1 MSFQVD
7 MDLTSAPFTDAVY
20 YVSDT
25 PSTWKNDRFYQP
37 YIIAPPFIEL
47 GDYDAG
53 WLNVNVGNLQ
63 LVNRP
68 NDASHPFS
76 GANYTALLS
85 SPATAIPVILRYN
98 GKQLLDGTAILNN
111 LTPESLSFQL
121 EAKVQ
126 RTNLLRLIV
135 AETSSKAELIEAK
148 NNGAGKIRIT
158 TAALHNFGLGEQAF
172 FQGMSI
178 VGEEL
183 EYNPSDTAT
192 QFTITD
198 VTDTTF
204 DINVDVSTITYTNPS
219 SGNYSFDSGTELT
232 ATETFSISQSLES
245 ICTISTGITITV
257 AQSVILAIQGDA
269 QLPQTYSVSSGNTIT
284 IIFGS
289 TVSVSGL
296 NAYDI
301 GNASATDTQLP
312 FAFGTVTLQEP
323 VPILN
328 AAKTQVG
335 NPNLQTTSAS
345 VQDDGQDEVLNASL
359 SYDFYTVPDGEVP
372 RFTLQSGSLEG
383 EASISGISIHFDTT
397 NGDENAYDF
406 FGWLAQSIGYSYDS
420 SLASN
425 ANNDDRKV
433 SIFETNQQRIL
444 DFADQVAKAL
454 NMQFYLDD
462 ENDVL
467 HLIDRENVP
476 GTASLTLEDYEILSS
491 QIDLP
496 APLSGLLSSNS
507 YNLAVGAGLGANPY
521 KLLKVERAVRVANI
535 DTGRD
540 DTIRTFSPSIEV
552 AAEVLTDIIAVKN
565 KPRLSVTIDG
575 INLDVQAG
583 ERIDVNNKTL
593 GITGNMIVRKRAWDF
608 VNETT
613 TFSGDSTLT
622 PLSI

>member
-1 MSFQVD
+1 
-7 MDLTSAPFTDAVY
+7 MDLTSTPFSDAVY

-37 YIIAPPFIEL
+37 YIISPPFIEL

-68 NDASHPFS
+68 NDSSHPFS

-111 LTPESLSFQL
+111 LTPEFLSFQL

-135 AETSSKAELIEAK
+135 AETSSKAELIELK

-192 QFTITD
+192 LFTITD

-204 DINVDVSTITYTNPS
+204 DINVDVSTIAYTNPS
-219 SGNYSFDSGTELT
+219 SGNYSFDSGTQLT

-245 ICTISTGITITV
+245 ICTISSGITITV
-257 AQSVILAIQGDA
+257 AQSVILAIQGEA
-269 QLPQTYSVSSGNTIT
+269 QLPQTYSVSSGDTIT
-284 IIFGS
+284 IVFGS
-289 TVSVSGL
+289 TVSVTGL

-335 NPNLQTTSAS
+335 NPNLKTTSAS

-462 ENDVL
+462 ENDIL
-467 HLIDRENVP
+467 HLIDRENIP
-476 GTASLTLEDYEILSS
+476 GTASLTLEDYEILAS

-507 YNLAVGAGLGANPY
+507 YNLAVGTGLGSNPY

-540 DTIRTFSPSIEV
+540 DTIKTFSPSIEV

>member
-1 MSFQVD
+1 M
-7 MDLTSAPFTDAVY
+7 
-20 YVSDT
+20 
-25 PSTWKNDRFYQP
+25 
-37 YIIAPPFIEL
+37 

-68 NDASHPFS
+68 NDSSHPFS

-135 AETSSKAELIEAK
+135 AETSSKAELIELK
-148 NNGAGKIRIT
+148 DNGAGKIRIT

-183 EYNPSDTAT
+183 EYNPSDTST

-232 ATETFSISQSLES
+232 TNETFSISQSLES
-245 ICTISTGITITV
+245 ICTISSGITITV
-257 AQSVILAIQGDA
+257 AQSVVLAIQGEA
-269 QLPQTYSVSSGNTIT
+269 QLPQTYSISSGDTIT
-284 IIFGS
+284 IVSGS
-289 TVSVSGL
+289 TLSVTGL

-335 NPNLQTTSAS
+335 NPNLKTTSAS
-345 VQDDGQDEVLNASL
+345 VQDDGQDELLNASL

-462 ENDVL
+462 ENDIL

-476 GTASLTLEDYEILSS
+476 GTASLTLQDYEILAS

-507 YNLAVGAGLGANPY
+507 YNLAVGTGLGANPY